1 MRQPE
6 AQTAG
11 WAGAHVVPEGRAA
24 LRDKV
29 DSWKADEE
37 RSRQLRHPC
46 PRVPWVL
53 ESAPAPR
60 AWPCVPAKL
69 SGVQPKLL

>member
-11 WAGAHVVPEGRAA
+11 WAAAHMVPEGRAA
-24 LRDKV
+24 LRDKG

-37 RSRQLRHPC
+37 RPRQLRHPC
-46 PRVPWVL
+46 RRYHGCWNQHQHLGPGPCTSQTVG
-53 ESAPAPR
+53 SPA
-60 AWPCVPAKL
+60 
-69 SGVQPKLL
+69 